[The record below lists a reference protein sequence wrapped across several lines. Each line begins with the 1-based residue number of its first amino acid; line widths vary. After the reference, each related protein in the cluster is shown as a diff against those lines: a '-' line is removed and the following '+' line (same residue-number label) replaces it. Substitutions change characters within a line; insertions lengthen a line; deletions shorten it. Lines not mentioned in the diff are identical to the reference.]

1 MNARE
6 YQKAWI
12 GMNPELEKEDP
23 GIVLNI
29 LSLER
34 IEQWIKENQST
45 FDNWIK

>member
-29 LSLER
+29 PSLER
-34 IEQWIKENQST
+34 IEQWIKENEQERT
-45 FDNWIK
+45 

>member
-12 GMNPELEKEDP
+12 EMNPELEKEDP

-29 LSLER
+29 PSLER
-34 IEQWIKENQST
+34 IAQWIKENEQERT
-45 FDNWIK
+45 